1 MLNLIHWRSRVAR
14 SRLIWLLRWC
24 GLLTLSLGIV
34 TGSIALTLDR
44 LQRDIPN
51 QREALVAMQALN
63 TELYSEIDVLNQQ
76 LAAGAADQEALVR
89 AEAAV
94 QQRIDRWNTWL
105 TNRPLR
111 VLSIEERSGV
121 VQFTVQV
128 ASAVVLADLLDSEHA
143 QVVSIR
149 EAPQGQFIEVRI
161 NATEDQ

>member
-1 MLNLIHWRSRVAR
+1 MLNLIHWRSRVSR

-34 TGSIALTLDR
+34 TGSITLTLDR

-51 QREALVAMQALN
+51 QLDALVAMQALN
-63 TELYSEIDVLNQQ
+63 TELSAEIDVLDQQ
-76 LAAGAADQEALVR
+76 LAAGAADREALVR

-94 QQRIDRWNTWL
+94 QLRINRWNTWL

-128 ASAVVLADLLDSEHA
+128 ASAVVLADVLDSEHA
-143 QVVSIR
+143 QVLSIR

>member
-51 QREALVAMQALN
+51 QREALVAKQALN

>member
-51 QREALVAMQALN
+51 QREALVAKQALN

-94 QQRIDRWNTWL
+94 QQRIDRWNTWF

-128 ASAVVLADLLDSEHA
+128 ASAVVLADLLDSEYA

>member
-63 TELYSEIDVLNQQ
+63 TERYSEIDVLNQQ
-76 LAAGAADQEALVR
+76 LAADAADQEALVR

-94 QQRIDRWNTWL
+94 QQRIDRWNTWF

-121 VQFTVQV
+121 VRFTVQV

-143 QVVSIR
+143 EVVSIR

>member
-1 MLNLIHWRSRVAR
+1 
-14 SRLIWLLRWC
+14 
-24 GLLTLSLGIV
+24 LTLSLGIV

-89 AEAAV
+89 AGAAV
-94 QQRIDRWNTWL
+94 QQRIDRWNTWF

-128 ASAVVLADLLDSEHA
+128 ASAVVLADLLDSEYA